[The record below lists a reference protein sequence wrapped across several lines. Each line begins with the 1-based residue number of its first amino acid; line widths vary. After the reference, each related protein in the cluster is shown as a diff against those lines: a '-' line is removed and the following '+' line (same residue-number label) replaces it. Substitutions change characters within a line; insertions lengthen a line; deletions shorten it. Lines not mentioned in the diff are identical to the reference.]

1 MDKLIN
7 YIEYRRKRY
16 GEIERITVISSMYYY
31 FGNIKVRISDHM
43 KYSDDAVKK
52 IDYYFIIQ
60 PNDTY
65 IFMPNPKYN
74 RDEKL
79 YMKIVSYNEAKEFIR
94 TLHDYSM
101 KLVPMMKW
109 YSPKGW
115 NDTKKYDND
124 ETKTVENCAEKI
136 SWDDFYKRYFDMKGN
151 TYQTKVAHRIESL
164 VYGNIGK
171 GSVYEKMD
179 RIKNAYMKMSSS
191 QYDTLMKKFMEA
203 NL

>member
-16 GEIERITVISSMYYY
+16 GEIEQITALSSMYYC

-43 KYSDDAVKK
+43 KYSNDAVKK

-101 KLVPMMKW
+101 KLIPMTRW
-109 YSPKGW
+109 YSPVDWKDIQKYD
-115 NDTKKYDND
+115 DTKVIKNNT
-124 ETKTVENCAEKI
+124 EQMT
-136 SWDDFYKRYFDMKGN
+136 WDDFYKKYFDMKDDI
-151 TYQTKVAHRIESL
+151 YKIKVAYRIENL

-171 GSVYEKMD
+171 GSISERIY
-179 RIKNAYMKMSSS
+179 RIKNAYMNMSSS
-191 QYDTLMKKFMEA
+191 QYNTLMKKINKA

>member
-1 MDKLIN
+1 MDRLVN
-7 YIEYRRKRY
+7 YIEYRWKKY
-16 GEIERITVISSMYYY
+16 GNIERTTALSSMYYS
-31 FGNIKVRISDHM
+31 FGNIRVRISDHM
-43 KYSDDAVKK
+43 KYSEDEVRK
-52 IDYYFIIQ
+52 IDYFFIIQ
-60 PNDTY
+60 PNDIY
-65 IFMPNPKYN
+65 VFMASPKYN
-74 RDEKL
+74 KDGKL
-79 YMKIVSYNEAKEFIR
+79 YMKIVSYNEAKEFIK

-136 SWDDFYKRYFDMKGN
+136 SWDDFYKRYFDMKDN

-171 GSVYEKMD
+171 GSVCEKMD